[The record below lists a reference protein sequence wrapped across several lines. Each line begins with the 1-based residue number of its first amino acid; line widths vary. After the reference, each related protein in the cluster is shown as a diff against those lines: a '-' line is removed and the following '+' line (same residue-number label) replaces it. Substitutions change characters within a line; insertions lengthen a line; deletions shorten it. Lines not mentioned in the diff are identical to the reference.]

1 MIKYIQE
8 KFRTRI
14 LEGDALTLKTRKNIF
29 LSFLIKFGSV
39 GIGLILV
46 PMTISYVN
54 PVQYGIWLTL
64 SSVISWFYFF
74 DIGLGNGLKNKL
86 AESNALGQF
95 DKSKIYV
102 STTYAI
108 IIAVSVI
115 IFVLFLIANLFINW
129 NNVLNIPSDPKL
141 NLPLIAL
148 IIVSIFCLQFVFQ
161 LINTVLTAC
170 HEPAKVSVLLLIG
183 QVLCL
188 ISIFLISRYSHGS
201 LLILVIVIG
210 GIPLL
215 VTMVSNFWY
224 FFRQF
229 GYLRP
234 SIKDI
239 DLSYARQLLVIGG
252 AFFVIQIGQLVL
264 YQTDNIIVT
273 QLFGP
278 KEVTVFNMAYKLFS
292 IVITVFTIGI
302 TPYWSA
308 FTEAYHKQ
316 DFDWIKA
323 TFGKLKKG
331 WLLII
336 VLTIILTIISPFIFK
351 LWLKDMV
358 TIPMNLSISMAVY
371 VMASSFHMLCCLFLN
386 GIGKIRL
393 QLYLYVICFFF
404 NIPLSIY
411 LGKHF
416 GIQGITYANVIIL
429 LLMGVVLYVQCNKI
443 LNKKAIGIWDR

>member
-1 MIKYIQE
+1 MIKYFQSQF
-8 KFRTRI
+8 KAR
-14 LEGDALTLKTRKNIF
+14 LMEGDALTLKARKNIF

-54 PVQYGIWLTL
+54 PIQYGIWLTL

-86 AESNALGQF
+86 AESNALGHY

-108 IIAVSVI
+108 IMAVSVV

-129 NNVLNIPSDPKL
+129 NNVLNIESDPNL

-148 IIVSIFCLQFVFQ
+148 IIVSIFCLQFIFQ

-188 ISIFLISRYSHGS
+188 ISIYLISKYSHGS

-215 VTMVSNFWY
+215 VTMISNFWY

-229 GYLRP
+229 DYLRP
-234 SIKDI
+234 SFKDI

-316 DFDWIKA
+316 DFNWIQS

-331 WLLII
+331 WMLTI
-336 VLTIILTIISPFIFK
+336 VLTIVLTILSPFIFK

-358 TIPMNLSISMAVY
+358 TIPIKLSISMAVY
-371 VMASSFHMLCCLFLN
+371 VIASSFHMLCCLFLN

-393 QLYLYVICFFF
+393 QLYLYVSCFFF
-404 NIPLSIY
+404 NIPLSIF

-429 LLMGVVLYVQCNKI
+429 LLMGIVLYIQCNKI
-443 LNKKAIGIWDR
+443 LNKRAIGIWNR